1 MIDQGPTDEEK
12 ALVGKLIRFKTEE
25 GIFINFTVIRTSIQE
40 ELEVGSSSGR
50 TWFGGRHAKP
60 VGKTKAEA
68 IKTFY
73 KQTTLLIVD
82 LVMFPECETLYLV
95 VDNESGSLY
104 LINRDSFD
112 LLSST
117 DEDLRACT

>member
-1 MIDQGPTDEEK
+1 MIDQEPTDEEK
-12 ALVGKLIRFKTEE
+12 ALVGKLIRFKTEK
-25 GIFINFTVIRTSIQE
+25 GSYINIPVIRTSIQE
-40 ELEVGSSSGR
+40 ELEAGSSFPR

-73 KQTTLLIVD
+73 KQNCLLIVD
-82 LVMFPECETLYLV
+82 LVMFPECETLYLETLYLV

-112 LLSST
+112 LL
-117 DEDLRACT
+117 

>member
-1 MIDQGPTDEEK
+1 MIDQEPTDEEK
-12 ALVGKLIRFKTEE
+12 ALVGKLIRFKTEK
-25 GIFINFTVIRTSIQE
+25 GSYINIPVIRTSIQE
-40 ELEVGSSSGR
+40 ELEAGSSSPR

-73 KQTTLLIVD
+73 KQTILLIVD

-112 LLSST
+112 LLSGA
-117 DEDLRACT
+117 DEDLKTCP